1 MATRRGPGDPVDPFA
16 SLPLGQTLSGERER
30 ERDAAR
36 RALDESLGRSR
47 TDMLRSALVSERATR
62 TNETIA
68 ALRETPDESQR
79 SATLADMQRQLAARA
94 EEARQQSLQRTEQAR
109 HQSLQMAE
117 QDRQRSLQRAE
128 QAAQDRAEAEI
139 AEISLRATRARQAAQ
154 AREDHARVRA
164 QNRQAEQDA
173 ALVDSPDGH
182 TLRIIEQRLQRKVE
196 AVQRVLTALTE
207 DLADVQQ
214 TLAKKA
220 PAPTGNEEAPF
231 REGER
236 HLDIG
241 ES

>member
-1 MATRRGPGDPVDPFA
+1 MATRRGPGDLVDPFA

-47 TDMLRSALVSERATR
+47 TEILQGTVVSEQAIR
-62 TNETIA
+62 TAETIA
-68 ALRETPDESQR
+68 ALRETPDEAQR
-79 SATLADMQRQLAARA
+79 SADLADMQRQLAARA
-94 EEARQQSLQRTEQAR
+94 EQARQHSIQNAERLRTERAERAAQEVAEARAR
-109 HQSLQMAE
+109 QE
-117 QDRQRSLQRAE
+117 
-128 QAAQDRAEAEI
+128 EI
-139 AEISLRATRARQAAQ
+139 RLRALRARQAEQ

-164 QNRQAEQDA
+164 QNRQAEQDD
-173 ALVDSPDGH
+173 ALVDSQDGR

-196 AVQRVLTALTE
+196 AVQRALTALTE

-214 TLAKKA
+214 MLAKKT

-236 HLDIG
+236 HLDLG
-241 ES
+241 GDK

>member
-30 ERDAAR
+30 ERDAAL

-47 TDMLRSALVSERATR
+47 TDMLRSASVSERATR

-139 AEISLRATRARQAAQ
+139 RLRETRARQAAQ

-173 ALVDSPDGH
+173 ALVDSPDGR

-236 HLDIG
+236 HLDLG
-241 ES
+241 EDP

>member
-1 MATRRGPGDPVDPFA
+1 MATRRGPGDLVDPFA

-47 TDMLRSALVSERATR
+47 TEVLQSAVVSEQAIR
-62 TNETIA
+62 TAETIA
-68 ALRETPDESQR
+68 ALRETPDEAQR
-79 SATLADMQRQLAARA
+79 SADLADMQRQLAARA
-94 EEARQQSLQRTEQAR
+94 EQARQHSIQNAERLRTERAERAAQEVAEARAR
-109 HQSLQMAE
+109 QE
-117 QDRQRSLQRAE
+117 
-128 QAAQDRAEAEI
+128 EI
-139 AEISLRATRARQAAQ
+139 RLRALRARQAEQ

-164 QNRQAEQDA
+164 QNRQAEQDD
-173 ALVDSPDGH
+173 ALVDSQDGR

-196 AVQRVLTALTE
+196 AVQRALTALTE

-214 TLAKKA
+214 MLAKKT

-236 HLDIG
+236 HLDLG
-241 ES
+241 GDK

>member
-36 RALDESLGRSR
+36 RALDASLGRNLSPDSLLGRVLADDPPVMSEQAIR
-47 TDMLRSALVSERATR
+47 TA
-62 TNETIA
+62 ETIA
-68 ALRETPDESQR
+68 ALRETPDEAAR
-79 SATLADMQRQLAARA
+79 SADLADVQRQLAARA
-94 EEARQQSLQRTEQAR
+94 EQARQQSLQNAERNRTE
-109 HQSLQMAE
+109 
-117 QDRQRSLQRAE
+117 RAE
-128 QAAQDRAEAEI
+128 RAARELAEARARQEEI
-139 AEISLRATRARQAAQ
+139 RLRALRARQAEQ

-164 QNRQAEQDA
+164 QNRQAEQDD
-173 ALVDSPDGH
+173 ALVDSQDGR

-196 AVQRVLTALTE
+196 AVQRALTALTE

-214 TLAKKA
+214 MLAKKA

-236 HLDIG
+236 HLDLG
-241 ES
+241 GTE